1 VRTHGEDQFS
11 NHRAYF
17 GRRAWVPQGVSCP
30 LQRTAGFSCP
40 VSWMDLDGVVMMKTV
55 DPKRPEHESEG
66 AFYRRLLEL
75 GAQSEIEPLLDEALA
90 LIVDVT
96 GATTAYLE
104 VYDEDTDQRFWR
116 GHRLDASDVEQIRSS
131 ISHGIIARS
140 IAEGRT
146 VETQSAQGD
155 ERFADLGSVQ
165 RHAIGAVLCAPI
177 GKPPLGVVYLQ
188 DRTRPGSFGT
198 RDREHAEL
206 FARQL
211 ATVADRL
218 LAMRPRRRMTDFT
231 AEVRARFPSADLIG
245 RTRALARVLQAAAL
259 VAPLDV
265 DVLITGPSGT
275 GKTALARAIAS
286 SGSRAGKPFV
296 AVNCAAIP
304 EGLIESELFGAEKGA
319 HSTATRKLIGKVA
332 AAEGGTLF
340 LDEIGELSAPAQAK
354 LLHLLQAREYH
365 PLGSPTSVH
374 ADIRVISATN
384 ANLRAS
390 VAKGKFRE
398 DLYYRVH
405 VLPLEMP
412 GLAERRDD
420 IPELVEHFCTT
431 ACKRHGLA
439 VLTVSRRTA
448 AACREAN
455 WPGHVRQLEHAIE
468 AGAIRAHGEQ
478 SGVLEQHHVFPEVE
492 RNDAPMSFH
501 ESTRLHQ
508 KRLVVEALERHDWNV
523 ADAARELDLARSYV
537 YNLIHE
543 FELERSGSN
552 ELQ

>member
-1 VRTHGEDQFS
+1 MMERVTSGGDRGSEASERT
-11 NHRAYF
+11 
-17 GRRAWVPQGVSCP
+17 
-30 LQRTAGFSCP
+30 
-40 VSWMDLDGVVMMKTV
+40 
-55 DPKRPEHESEG
+55 
-66 AFYRRLLEL
+66 FYRRLLEL
-75 GAQSEIEPLLDEALA
+75 GAQQEIEPLLDEALA

-96 GATTAYLE
+96 GGTTAYLE
-104 VYDEDTDQRFWR
+104 LYDEDTDQRFWR
-116 GHRLDASDVEQIRSS
+116 GHRLDADDLEAIRSS
-131 ISHGIIARS
+131 VSHGIIARA

-146 VETQSAQGD
+146 IETPSAQRD
-155 ERFADLGSVQ
+155 ERFADLGSVRQ
-165 RHAIGAVLCAPI
+165 HEIGAVLCAPI

-188 DRTRPGSFGT
+188 DRTRPGSFGD

-218 LAMRPRRRMTDFT
+218 LAKRPRRRLTDYT
-231 AEVRARFPSADLIG
+231 AEVRARFPCADLIG
-245 RTRALARVLQAAAL
+245 RTRALARVLQAASL

-275 GKTALARAIAS
+275 GKTALARAIAR
-286 SGSRAGKPFV
+286 SGTRATKPFV

-319 HSTATRKLIGKVA
+319 HSTATRKLVGKVA

-354 LLHLLQAREYH
+354 LLQLLQAREYH
-365 PLGSPTSVH
+365 PLGSPTAVR

-384 ANLRAS
+384 ANLRAA
-390 VAKGKFRE
+390 VTKGKFRE

-412 GLAERRDD
+412 GLSERRDD
-420 IPELVEHFCTT
+420 IPELVEHFAVT
-431 ACKRHGLA
+431 ACKRHGLGA
-439 VLTVSRRTA
+439 LVVSRRTL
-448 AACREAN
+448 AACREAA

-468 AGAIRAHGEQ
+468 AGAIRAHGDKSAEWRARSSAEGDAKVVDR
-478 SGVLEQHHVFPEVE
+478 SGVLEAHHVFPEIE
-492 RNDAPMSFH
+492 PREDAPMSFH

-508 KRLVVEALERHDWNV
+508 RRLVIEALERHDWNV
-523 ADAARELDLARSYV
+523 AEAARELDLARSYV

-543 FELERSGSN
+543 FELERSSSN
-552 ELQ
+552 